1 MSDLLRNYIEE
12 FKQAFNVGIK
22 SIERASKIYVKA
34 LDEDVDAYNKFRD
47 AFDGEIPASA
57 WTKFENVGRGFMHSK
72 LLIGAGGRHSNKIA
86 KLPMSEQKLMFDGK
100 VDLLLQDGDTIK
112 VDAKTLRPSDAKQLF
127 ANNHIRTLSEQ
138 KTYLESIKAE
148 HSLKMEEYKTL
159 PYEIKGNK
167 VFFKHNTEFTKRELK
182 KLIEGL

>member
-1 MSDLLRNYIEE
+1 MDIIPNYISE
-12 FKQAFNVGIK
+12 FKEAFNIGIT
-22 SIERASKIYVKA
+22 SIEKAAKIYVNA
-34 LDEDVDAYNKFRD
+34 LDADVNAYNTFRES
-47 AFDGEIPASA
+47 FDGEIPASA

-127 ANNHIRTLSEQ
+127 ANNHIRSLSEQ
-138 KTYLESIKAE
+138 KTYIESIKAE

-167 VFFKHNTEFTKRELK
+167 IFFKHNTELTKQELK
-182 KLIEGL
+182 KILEAV

>member
-1 MSDLLRNYIEE
+1 MGEVAIGYLEK
-12 FKQAFNVGIK
+12 FKEQFNMGIK
-22 SIERASKIYVKA
+22 SIENAAKIYVEA
-34 LDEDVDAYNKFRD
+34 LDADVNAYNVFRD

-127 ANNHIRTLSEQ
+127 ANNHIRSLSEQ

-167 VFFKHNTEFTKRELK
+167 IFFKHNTEFTKRELK